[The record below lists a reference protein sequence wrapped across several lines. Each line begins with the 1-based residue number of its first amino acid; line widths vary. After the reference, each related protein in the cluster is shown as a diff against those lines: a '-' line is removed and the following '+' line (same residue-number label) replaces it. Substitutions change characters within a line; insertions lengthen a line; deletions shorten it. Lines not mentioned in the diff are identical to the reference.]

1 MPEAE
6 VQSDFT
12 ANTYASA
19 MPLIS
24 PAPVLR
30 EPSTFDFEPLRGW
43 LLQARSPRMIVLL
56 LTAYLLL
63 TANWPLWME
72 LAQLGRAPSLY
83 VPNIFGMAWLLGGG
97 LVALLSLTAWSRF
110 MKPLWMLLVLVAAVV
125 QHYMATYRMVM
136 DPSMAL
142 NVLQTDPGEARDL
155 LSLTMLV
162 RVLLVAVPAIGWL
175 WWVPVIP
182 QRPLQALWRNAVL
195 FVAAVAVTVGGGMLM
210 SRQLAPLMRNQP
222 HLRYMMNPLAS
233 VYSFSMAA
241 TRPLLHRSRKL
252 VPISGG
258 AALGASYAAQ
268 TRPRLLM
275 LVVGETAR
283 ADHFGLNG
291 YARDTTPALKAR
303 GVVSFSD
310 VRSCGTNTAA
320 SVPCMFSHLGKQD
333 FEARKNDYENLLDVL
348 QAAGLAVL
356 WIDNQSGCKGV
367 CDRVP
372 HAEANNAAQ
381 IAANPSLCSGDE
393 CLDDIMLKGLDE
405 RIAALPPERVARGVV
420 LVMHQIGSHGPAYFR
435 RSPPNAKPFQPECR
449 TVTLADCAHS
459 ELINAYDNSI
469 AHTDRVLGDAIDW
482 LKARRSRFDTGM
494 LYLSDH
500 GESLGE
506 YGLFLHGVPYSFA
519 PDVQK
524 QVPFVVWLDGGL
536 GERTGVP
543 DACLRKS
550 VDTPLTHDNLYHTVM
565 GLVDVKSPTYAPTL
579 DAFQACRHSAAG

>member
-1 MPEAE
+1 
-6 VQSDFT
+6 
-12 ANTYASA
+12 

-24 PAPVLR
+24 PAPRLGAYSV
-30 EPSTFDFEPLRGW
+30 PDFAGPRGW
-43 LLQARSPRMIVLL
+43 LLRARSPRTIVLV

-63 TANWPLWME
+63 AANWPLWME
-72 LAQLGRAPSLY
+72 LAELGRAPSLY
-83 VPNIFGMAWLLGGG
+83 MPNIVGMAWLLGGG

-110 MKPLWMLLVLVAAVV
+110 MKPLWMLLVVVAAVV

-155 LSLTMLV
+155 LSLTMAL
-162 RVLLVAVPAIGWL
+162 RVLAVAVPAIWWL
-175 WWVPVIP
+175 WCVPVIP
-182 QRPLQALWRNAVL
+182 QRPLRALWRNAVL
-195 FVAAVAVTVGGGMLM
+195 FVAAVATTVGGGMLM

-233 VYSFSMAA
+233 VYSFGMAA

-258 AALGASYAAQ
+258 AALGASYAGQ
-268 TRPRLLM
+268 SRPRLLL

-283 ADHFGLNG
+283 ADHFGING
-291 YARDTTPALKAR
+291 YARDTTPELKAR
-303 GVVSFSD
+303 KVVSFHD
-310 VRSCGTNTAA
+310 MRSCGTNTAA
-320 SVPCMFSHLGKQD
+320 SVPCMFSHLGKQGY
-333 FEARKNDYENLLDVL
+333 EGRKQDYENLLDVV
-348 QAAGLAVL
+348 QGAGLAVL

-367 CDRVP
+367 CERVP
-372 HAEANNAAQ
+372 HVEANDAKE
-381 IAANPSLCSGDE
+381 IAANPTLCSGDE
-393 CLDDIMLKGLDE
+393 CLDDVMLKGLDA

-435 RSPPNAKPFQPECR
+435 RSPPDGKPFQPECR
-449 TVTLADCAHS
+449 TVTLSDCAHS

-469 AHTDRVLGDAIDW
+469 AHTDRFLGEAIDW
-482 LKARRSRFDTGM
+482 LQARRSRFDTGM

-506 YGLFLHGVPYSFA
+506 YGLFLHGVPYAFA

-524 QVPFVVWLDGGL
+524 HVPFVAWLDGGL
-536 GERTGVP
+536 GGRTGVQ

-550 VDTPLTHDNLYHTVM
+550 VDMPLTHDNLYHTVM
-565 GLVDVKSPTYAPTL
+565 GLVDVKSPTYKPAL
-579 DAFQACRHSAAG
+579 DAFEGCRQASAG